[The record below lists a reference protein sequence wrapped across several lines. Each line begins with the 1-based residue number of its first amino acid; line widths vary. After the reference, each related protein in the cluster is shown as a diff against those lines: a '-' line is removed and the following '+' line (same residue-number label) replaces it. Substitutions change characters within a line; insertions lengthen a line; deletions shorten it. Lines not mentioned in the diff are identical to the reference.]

1 MLGGLE
7 RRLHHRKD
15 YHTYG
20 EKSRFVSRGERA
32 EAERLGIKVEPN
44 VPPVPYCGLMNPE
57 AFAILK
63 VCDQKDK
70 GAPWEINH
78 DK

>member
-1 MLGGLE
+1 MKTIKTAHIDLASLNP
-7 RRLHHRKD
+7 
-15 YHTYG
+15 
-20 EKSRFVSRGERA
+20 V
-32 EAERLGIKVEPN
+32 AERLGVKDELT
-44 VPPVPYCGLMNPE
+44 VPPVLYCGLMNPE
-57 AFAILK
+57 AFAMLK